1 MLTRMFIT
9 MWMEENKVN
18 LTKDPTTGK
27 WFKKKMHGLALLW
40 NILRFKKSK
49 EQIYVLSYNP
59 LSGIWL
65 N

>member
-1 MLTRMFIT
+1 MLERMFIT

-27 WFKKKMHGLALLW
+27 WFKKMHGLALLW

-49 EQIYVLSYNP
+49 EEI